1 MKDEEKLQLYSC
13 IKRQFT
19 DAGLYK
25 LSRVYEWLFT
35 NGFSPEK
42 MGYGS
47 FEELCEDFPEVFMFQ
62 DDRNSG
68 FILIKDWHDG
78 NKNISG
84 ENKHPADNF
93 FGTKNIILNDD
104 IIEMTQQSLYALSK
118 ILGNDLTVQQMKQ
131 VVFSR
136 FEEAGKSDEL
146 VFLGDKYIFPIER
159 CHDGQM
165 INGIITKNLNSYG
178 KSLYFSFEKARTY
191 YPASGIPERKLS
203 EIPDEEKRRIYDLLC
218 DNFTLDKPHHMA
230 AISKLLTD
238 RGVDR
243 IRYGYGKMKDF
254 LAQLPF
260 LELKEIVLGGVPQYL
275 VTIRD
280 VGKTSVRVAK
290 AFENDF
296 VNNDLYNAGY
306 VKNNKIPLGRL
317 SDFCNLPVKPMSILK
332 KFIEEN
338 GISVDFFKLNDN
350 ITEDFETARKNG
362 TIRFYGGKM
371 IFPIRYKKSDGTC
384 VELTLKPSAY
394 EGKEWF
400 LYYVDTFVRDS
411 KLPVSAK
418 YPENY
423 AFTDITMLRELK
435 ALAADEEWDLSILSE
450 YLRYT
455 LKKIIS
461 DKKFCVSRNFAAFN
475 TGLADKNY
483 DDIFACFEYNENGEY
498 ELVGFCTAYSS
509 IKGKN
514 IREIFERLPRQAV
527 YFANNEALIFDTEK
541 YMYIDYERLF
551 FDNIEYFP
559 LEYLS
564 EQFFDVREAMDI
576 IPRIKTETKKEEQI
590 KLYDKIKELYS
601 SSGKLAFRIQNS
613 LRSAVETAGKR
624 VKRNFRAAVPAYLP
638 DVDSEA
644 FMIPLALIDGKKPD
658 AALAVEITRSGSY
671 QARTVLSLRRAYICS
686 RLVCGPQDDWLSPNN
701 VSLSGDKEIEMFNN

>member
-13 IKRQFT
+13 IKRQFA

-25 LSRVYEWLFT
+25 ISRVYDWLYT

-68 FILIKDWHDG
+68 FILIKDWLNGD
-78 NKNISG
+78 KNNS
-84 ENKHPADNF
+84 EEYKHPADNF

-131 VVFSR
+131 LVFSR

-191 YPASGIPERKLS
+191 YTSSIIPERKPS
-203 EIPDEEKRRIYDLLC
+203 EIPDEEKQRIYNLLC
-218 DNFTLDKPHHMA
+218 DNFPLNKPHHMA

-243 IRYGYGKMKDF
+243 LKYGYGKMKDF
-254 LAQLPF
+254 LAKLPF
-260 LELKEIVLGGVPQYL
+260 LELKEMILGGVPQYL

-280 VGKTSVRVAK
+280 AGRSKPEKTAEAVDA
-290 AFENDF
+290 
-296 VNNDLYNAGY
+296 YNAGY
-306 VKNNKIPLGRL
+306 MKSSKIPLGRL

-332 KFIEEN
+332 NFIEEN
-338 GISVDFFKLNDN
+338 GISVDYFQLNDN

-362 TIRFYGGKM
+362 TVRFYGGKM
-371 IFPIRYKKSDGTC
+371 IFPTRYKKSDGSC

-411 KLPVSAK
+411 KTSVVAK

-423 AFTDITMLRELK
+423 AFTDITMLCKLK
-435 ALAADEEWDLSILSE
+435 ALALDEEWDIQMLGE

-461 DKKFCVSRNFAAFN
+461 EKKFCVSRNYASFN

-483 DDIFACFEYNENGEY
+483 DDIYAVFEYNEYGDH
-498 ELVGFCTAYSS
+498 ELAGFCTAFSS
-509 IKGKN
+509 VKGKN
-514 IREIFERLPRQAV
+514 IREMFDRLPRQAV
-527 YFANNEALIFDTEK
+527 YFENSEDLIFNTAK
-541 YMYIDYERLF
+541 YMYVDYERLF
-551 FDNIEYFP
+551 LDNIERFP
-559 LEYLS
+559 PEYLS

-576 IPRIKTETKKEEQI
+576 IPKIKTETQKEERI
-590 KLYDKIKELYS
+590 KLCEMLKELYS
-601 SSGKLAFRIQNS
+601 KSGKLSFRIQNS
-613 LRSAVETAGKR
+613 LRNAVETAGKR
-624 VKRNFRAAVPAYLP
+624 VKRNFKTAVPAYLP
-638 DVDSEA
+638 DVYSEA
-644 FMIPLALIDGKKPD
+644 FMIPLALIDGKNPD

-671 QARTVLSLRRAYICS
+671 QARAVLSLRRAYIFS
-686 RLVCGPQDDWLSPNN
+686 RIVCGPQDDWLSPNN
-701 VSLSGDKEIEMFNN
+701 VSLSGNNETEMFNN

>member
-42 MGYGS
+42 FGYGS

-118 ILGNDLTVQQMKQ
+118 ILGNDLTVQQIKQ
-131 VVFSR
+131 MVFSR
-136 FEEAGKSDEL
+136 FEEAEKSDKL

-191 YPASGIPERKLS
+191 FPVSGFSERKPS
-203 EIPDEEKRRIYDLLC
+203 EIPDEEKRRIYNLLC
-218 DNFTLDKPHHMA
+218 DNFALEKPHHMA

-243 IRYGYGKMKDF
+243 LKYGYGKMKDF
-254 LAQLPF
+254 LAKLPF
-260 LELKEIVLGGVPQYL
+260 LELKEIILGGVPQYL

-280 VGKTSVRVAK
+280 VGKSSVRPAK
-290 AFENDF
+290 AFESEFVHNDA
-296 VNNDLYNAGY
+296 YNAGY
-306 VKNNKIPLGRL
+306 VKSSKIPLGRL

-332 KFIEEN
+332 NFIEEN
-338 GISVDFFKLNDN
+338 GVSVDFFKLNDN
-350 ITEDFETARKNG
+350 ITEDFDTARKNG

-371 IFPIRYKKSDGTC
+371 IFPTRYKKSDGSC

-411 KLPVSAK
+411 KMSVSAK

-423 AFTDITMLRELK
+423 AFSDIQTLRELK
-435 ALAADEEWDLSILSE
+435 AIALDEEWDLHILGE
-450 YLRYT
+450 YLSYT

-461 DKKFCVSRNFAAFN
+461 EKKFCFSRNFAAFN

-483 DDIFACFEYNENGEY
+483 DDIFACFEYNEYGDY
-498 ELVGFCTAYSS
+498 ELVGFCTAFSS

-514 IREIFERLPRQAV
+514 IRDIFDRLPRQAV
-527 YFANNEALIFDTEK
+527 YFQNSEALIFDTEK

-551 FDNIEYFP
+551 LDNIERFP

-576 IPRIKTETKKEEQI
+576 IPRIKTETKKEQQI

-601 SSGKLAFRIQNS
+601 LSGKLAFRIQNS
-613 LRSAVETAGKR
+613 LRNAVAAAEKR
-624 VKRNFRAAVPAYLP
+624 VKRNFKAAVPAYLP
-638 DVDSEA
+638 DAELEA
-644 FMIPLALIDGKKPD
+644 FMIPLSLIDGKNPD

-671 QARTVLSLRRAYICS
+671 KARTVLSLRCAYICS
-686 RLVCGPQDDWLSPNN
+686 RLVCGPQNEWLSLDN
-701 VSLSGDKEIEMFNN
+701 VSLSGGNETEMFNN